1 MDTYPIA
8 IYSNPDGFCF
18 EYKIAAQLA
27 CVSVS
32 FVLQCEH
39 EELITCQMMMHGRRG
54 LCFTEVQ
61 KLKLI
66 RHLHEDM
73 GVPLDALDFLL
84 LYRSRIKAM
93 QREIEEM
100 KRYIQMQERL
110 HKAEILSLQRR
121 SD

>member
-1 MDTYPIA
+1 M
-8 IYSNPDGFCF
+8 GFILSI
-18 EYKIAAQLA
+18 EQQHSSPV
-27 CVSVS
+27 VSVS

-39 EELITCQMMMHGRRG
+39 AELITCQMMLHGRRG

-66 RHLHEDM
+66 RHFHEDM

-84 LYRSRIKAM
+84 LYRERIKVM

-100 KRYIQMQERL
+100 KRYVQIKERM
-110 HKAEILSLQRR
+110 HRAEIISLQSR
-121 SD
+121 SDQDTDVDEIYW